1 MWDSLVWSFNFL
13 LKFSLLI
20 STSVFWEISSAQG
33 NDDPET
39 ILISFTA
46 LNAVYTLM
54 TPKFASPAGT
64 SPLNSI
70 FFYRTDFSASLVAY
84 LISIL
89 A

>member
-13 LKFSLLI
+13 IKFSLLV
-20 STSVFWEISSAQG
+20 STSVFWEISSARG
-33 NDDPET
+33 NDDPGM

-54 TPKFASPAGT
+54 TLKFASPART

-70 FFYRTDFSASLVAY
+70 FFYTTSFSASLIAF
-84 LISIL
+84 LIIL